1 MNEGSERKRISINT
15 DLFTTQ
21 PKKKNKTQ
29 KKMKPKKEMP
39 SIKAN
44 SIKKALIHKI
54 KQKQQKQERQSHE
67 SSSVKDATAQDGIKT
82 DESDFENDFMK
93 SMQFLDTMIKDK
105 RAKKE
110 KKRTMKKSKPAPS
123 DVASSTGPM
132 INIQT
137 PQPSVSSIEPS
148 ALRIDPNASSIDPN
162 ASSIE
167 PNALRIGP
175 SVSSTDANPLR
186 IDAIAQNTNASTKD
200 PLLLLPEPQYGCLKN
215 GAKPCYRTFHNKTL
229 KKMPYVTPKKGP
241 RKTKIRKRCIRKS
254 KYRVGKTAKNRT
266 ISVLITNNQTRRRV
280 QKDIMDLK
288 RKPISEI
295 KKELYKQNLLKVGT
309 LCPPDVIRTIYEN
322 SMLAGQVKNS
332 GKGVSIHNFVSEDD

>member
-110 KKRTMKKSKPAPS
+110 KKRTMKKSKLAPS
-123 DVASSTGPM
+123 DVVSSTGPM

-137 PQPSVSSIEPS
+137 SPPIGSSIEPN

-162 ASSIE
+162 ASSID
-167 PNALRIGP
+167 
-175 SVSSTDANPLR
+175 TNPLR
-186 IDAIAQNTNASTKD
+186 IDPNAPNTNASKKD
-200 PLLLLPEPQYGCLKN
+200 PILLLPEPQYGCLKN

-229 KKMPYVTPKKGP
+229 KKMPYVTPKRGP

-280 QKDIMDLK
+280 QNDIMNLK

>member
-1 MNEGSERKRISINT
+1 MSEGSERKRISINT

-44 SIKKALIHKI
+44 SIKKALINKI
-54 KQKQQKQERQSHE
+54 KQKQQKQERQPQEPTNTKETIS
-67 SSSVKDATAQDGIKT
+67 QDGIRT

-110 KKRTMKKSKPAPS
+110 KKKTLKKNKLVPS
-123 DVASSTGPM
+123 ETQSSTAPHTSTAPVIKIRPTETSNM
-132 INIQT
+132 
-137 PQPSVSSIEPS
+137 
-148 ALRIDPNASSIDPN
+148 
-162 ASSIE
+162 
-167 PNALRIGP
+167 GP
-175 SVSSTDANPLR
+175 SGTG
-186 IDAIAQNTNASTKD
+186 TASGTGTTSGTGTPSGTGTLNGPTQD
-200 PLLLLPEPQYGCLKN
+200 NIFLPPEPEYGCLKN
-215 GAKPCYRTFHNKTL
+215 GSKPCYRTFHNKTL
-229 KKMPYVTPKKGP
+229 KKMPYSKHTLGP

-280 QKDIMDLK
+280 QSDLMDLK

-295 KKELYKQNLLKVGT
+295 KKDLYKQNLLKVGT

-322 SMLAGQVKNS
+322 SMLAGKIKNT